1 MVYDPSRPQSVLSKP
16 LTNPVFYKGVSGVA
30 HVASVIA
37 FDVGD
42 PHKVITPTI
51 AGAIN
56 ALTAAEKCPS
66 VKRLVYT
73 SSSTA
78 MTKPKPNKVFS
89 VDAATWNQED
99 VDDAWKP
106 PPYEPSRAW
115 AVYGASK
122 TQAEQEVWEFVKEHH
137 PHFTVNAVLP
147 NANFGEILSPSQPT
161 STGAWIPTL
170 YNATTFP
177 PQYKPFL
184 PQWMVNVTDTA
195 LLHVSA
201 LLDPEVQNERVLGFA
216 EPYNWNDILA
226 VLRKLE
232 PGRKF
237 PEDLEG
243 CPRDLMQV
251 PNQRGAELLRR
262 LGREGWK
269 GLEESVRENLAH
281 LRG

>member
-1 MVYDPSRPQSVLSKP
+1 
-16 LTNPVFYKGVSGVA
+16 
-30 HVASVIA
+30 
-37 FDVGD
+37 
-42 PHKVITPTI
+42 
-51 AGAIN
+51 
-56 ALTAAEKCPS
+56 

-78 MTKPKPNKVFS
+78 MTRPKPTKVFS
-89 VDAATWNQED
+89 VDTNTWNQKD

-106 PPYEPSRAW
+106 PPYEPSRAM

-122 TQAEQEVWEFVKEHH
+122 TQAEQEVWKFVKEHH
-137 PHFTVNAVLP
+137 PNFTVNAVLP
-147 NANFGEILSPSQPT
+147 NANFGEILSAEQAT
-161 STGAWIPTL
+161 STGAWVPTI

-177 PQYKPFL
+177 EQYKPFP

-195 LLHVSA
+195 LLHVAA
-201 LLDPEVQNERVLGFA
+201 LLDPEVQNERIMAFA
-216 EPYNWNDILA
+216 ERYSWNDILA

-232 PGRKF
+232 PGKTF

-243 CPRDLMQV
+243 CPRDLMEV

-262 LGREGWK
+262 LGRSGWT
-269 GLEESVRENLAH
+269 GLEESVRENLKH